1 MDKIGKILIRMGVP
15 EQFIDAALS
24 RQRVARK
31 PLCEILVELGL
42 TDPEVIA
49 EAVSKQSGYPYFS
62 PINIVDTSLLSS
74 FPVDSITK
82 MGVIPLY
89 EACSE
94 QSESNGTVHVGF
106 TNPNDIKSI
115 DFVKRYFQNRQITLH
130 VVSTLMVEKY
140 SKWKSIPVS
149 EIHHKID
156 TSRDGLAIG
165 TMIIKKAFYDGATDI
180 HFNPGVWMVSFRID
194 GTLRIIMHFSEET
207 YTQIIN
213 AIFLRSHISENDR
226 ELPGDGSFNAGVLD
240 PDLSGVDCRV
250 SVYPVALPDRQE
262 RAQSMHIRLLK
273 RSVVGSISLD
283 ALGFTPEVQKTLI
296 FLVRE
301 AQGMIIVTGPTGSGK
316 STTLHSMMKYI
327 NTFEKNLITIEDP
340 VEYRDPFRVQA
351 QVNELK
357 GFTFSRALRHILRH
371 DPDVILIGEI
381 RDEETAEIVIQ
392 SANTGHLVLTT
403 LHSNSAAEAT
413 MRLRHLGID
422 KEDVASEVNSI
433 IAQRLVRGLCSYC
446 KKEDRENLNLLKD
459 SGFNTEVIYRKN
471 ESGCGYCN
479 NIGYKGRKPIVE
491 VLIFDDE
498 VVEAILYKDVFAI
511 KKIMK
516 ERRNIFMDG
525 LRLVAEGYTS
535 VDEVRSVVKTN

>member
-1 MDKIGKILIRMGVP
+1 MEKIGKILMDMGIP
-15 EQFIDAALS
+15 QQFIDAALS
-24 RQRVARK
+24 RQAVIKK

-42 TDPEVIA
+42 ADPEVIA

-62 PINIVDTSLLSS
+62 PINVVDTSILTS
-74 FPVDSITK
+74 FPLDSITRI
-82 MGVIPLY
+82 GVIPLY
-89 EACSE
+89 ED
-94 QSESNGTVHVGF
+94 GTVHIGV
-106 TNPNDIKSI
+106 TNPSDIKSV
-115 DFVKRYFQNRQITLH
+115 DFAKRHFYNRDITLH
-130 VVSTLMVEKY
+130 VVSTLMIEKY
-140 SKWKSIPVS
+140 SRWKSIPVS
-149 EIHHKID
+149 EIQKRIE
-156 TSRDGLAIG
+156 TTKDGLLIG
-165 TMIIKKAFYDGATDI
+165 TLVLKKAFYDGATDI

-207 YTQIIN
+207 YTQIVN

-226 ELPGDGSFNAGVLD
+226 EMPGDGSFNAGVLD

-273 RSVVGSISLD
+273 RSVVGSISLN
-283 ALGFTPEVQKTLI
+283 ALGFMPEVQKTLI
-296 FLVRE
+296 SLVKE

-316 STTLHSMMKYI
+316 STTLHSMMRHI

-340 VEYRDPFRVQA
+340 VEYRNPFRVQA

-357 GFTFSRALRHILRH
+357 GFTFSKALRHILRH

-422 KEDVASEVNSI
+422 KEDIASEVNAI
-433 IAQRLVRGLCSYC
+433 IAQRLVRGLCPHC
-446 KKEDRENLNLLKD
+446 KKEDKEKLNLIKD
-459 SGFNTEVIYRKN
+459 SGFNAEVIYRKS
-471 ESGCGYCN
+471 ESGCGYCSH
-479 NIGYKGRKPIVE
+479 IGYKGRKPIVE
-491 VLIFDDE
+491 ILIFDDE
-498 VVEAILYKDVFAI
+498 VVGAILYKDVFAI
-511 KKIMK
+511 KRLMK
-516 ERRNIFMDG
+516 ERGNIFMDG

-535 VDEVRSVVKTN
+535 VDEVRSVVKSV